1 MLVQTKVLV
10 ARVVTVMDFKDYY
23 NVLGVGR
30 GASQDD
36 IKAAYRKL
44 ARKWHP
50 DVNAGDA
57 AAEQH
62 FKEINE
68 AHEVLGNPDTR
79 RKYDALGA
87 DWRRIE
93 QTQAAGGNPFG
104 GGPFG
109 FGGFPGGFR
118 TARGD
123 SGFSDFFEQ
132 FFGAAHGARPAPRRT
147 RGRDVEHTLE
157 LSLEHAYHGAT
168 RRLSIDRGGRRRSVD
183 VRIPAG
189 VTDGACVRVAGEGE
203 PGAAGAPAGNLLLRI
218 RIAPHPRFTLR
229 GRDLHLT
236 VTVPVT
242 TAVLG
247 GEVDVTTI
255 DGAAVRLKV
264 PAGTQPGQALRLR
277 GRGMPGAG
285 GKPGDLLAAVQI
297 TVPRQLSPAA
307 REHYEALAALAE
319 KSPGAARGNEP

>member
-1 MLVQTKVLV
+1 
-10 ARVVTVMDFKDYY
+10 MDFRDYY

-30 GASQDD
+30 DASQED

-57 AAEQH
+57 AAEKR

-68 AHEVLGNPDTR
+68 AHEVLGDPETR
-79 RKYDALGA
+79 RKYDTLGA

-93 QTQAAGGNPFG
+93 QAQAAGGNPFG
-104 GGPFG
+104 NDPFG
-109 FGGFPGGFR
+109 FGGFQGGFR
-118 TARGD
+118 TVNSD

-132 FFGAAHGARPAPRRT
+132 FFGAAGGARPAPRRT
-147 RGRDVEHTLE
+147 HGRDVERTLE

-168 RRLSIDRGGRRRSVD
+168 RRLSINRGGRRRSVD

-203 PGAAGAPAGNLLLRI
+203 PGADGAAAGNLLLRI
-218 RIAPHPRFTLR
+218 RIARHPRFTLR

-236 VTVPVT
+236 VAVPVT

-264 PAGTQPGQALRLR
+264 PAGTQPGQTLRLR
-277 GRGMPGAG
+277 GRGLPGAG
-285 GKPGDLLAAVQI
+285 GKGGDLLAAVQVA
-297 TVPRQLSPAA
+297 VPRHISPGERA
-307 REHYEALAALAE
+307 HYEALAEL
-319 KSPGAARGNEP
+319 AARSATTKD

>member
-1 MLVQTKVLV
+1 ME
-10 ARVVTVMDFKDYY
+10 FKDYY

-30 GASQDD
+30 DASQED

-50 DVNAGDA
+50 DVNAGDT
-57 AAEQH
+57 AAEKR

-68 AHEVLGNPDTR
+68 AHEVLGDPETR
-79 RKYDALGA
+79 RKYDTLGA

-93 QTQAAGGNPFG
+93 QAQAAGGNPFAG
-104 GGPFG
+104 APFG
-109 FGGFPGGFR
+109 FGDFQGGFR
-118 TARGD
+118 TVHSD
-123 SGFSDFFEQ
+123 TGFSDFFEQ
-132 FFGAAHGARPAPRRT
+132 FFGGGRPAGRRT
-147 RGRDVEHTLE
+147 RARDLEHTLE
-157 LSLEHAYHGAT
+157 LSLEHAYHGTT
-168 RRLSIDRGGRRRSVD
+168 RRLSINRAGRQRSVD

-189 VTDGACVRVAGEGE
+189 VTDGASVRVPGEGE
-203 PGAAGAPAGNLLLRI
+203 PGADGTPAGNLLLRI

-236 VTVPVT
+236 VAVPVT

-255 DGAAVRLKV
+255 DGATVRLKV
-264 PAGTQPGQALRLR
+264 PAGTQSGQTLRLR
-277 GRGMPGAG
+277 GRGLPGRR
-285 GKPGDLLAAVQI
+285 GKAGDLLAAVQI
-297 TVPRQLSPAA
+297 AVPKHLSPAA

-319 KSPGAARGNEP
+319 KSPAAARGNEP

>member
-1 MLVQTKVLV
+1 
-10 ARVVTVMDFKDYY
+10 MDFRNYY
-23 NVLGVGR
+23 TVLGVGR
-30 GASQDD
+30 DASQEDV
-36 IKAAYRKL
+36 KAAYRKL

-57 AAEQH
+57 AAEQR

-68 AHEVLGNPDTR
+68 AHEVLGNPESR

-93 QTQAAGGNPFG
+93 QAQAAGGNPFG

-109 FGGFPGGFR
+109 FEGFRGGFR

-132 FFGAAHGARPAPRRT
+132 FFGAAGGAGAAPRRG

-168 RRLSIDRGGRRRSVD
+168 RRLSIGRGGRRRSVD

-189 VTDGACVRVAGEGE
+189 VADGACIRVAGAGE
-203 PGAAGAPAGNLLLRI
+203 LLLRI

-247 GEVDVTTI
+247 GEAKVTTI
-255 DGAAVRLKV
+255 DGATVRLKV
-264 PAGTQPGQALRLR
+264 PAGTQSGQTLRLR
-277 GRGMPGAG
+277 GRGLPAAG
-285 GKPGDLLAAVQI
+285 GKAGDLLAAVQVA
-297 TVPRQLSPAA
+297 VPRRLSPAA
-307 REHYEALAALAE
+307 RKHYEALAALAA
-319 KSPGAARGNEP
+319 GASTTAERGNEP

>member
-1 MLVQTKVLV
+1 
-10 ARVVTVMDFKDYY
+10 MDFRDYY

-30 GASQDD
+30 DAPQED

-57 AAEQH
+57 AAEKR

-68 AHEVLGNPDTR
+68 AHEVLGNPETR

-93 QTQAAGGNPFG
+93 QAQAAGGNQFG
-104 GGPFG
+104 NDPFG
-109 FGGFPGGFR
+109 FGGFQGGFR
-118 TARGD
+118 TVRSD

-132 FFGAAHGARPAPRRT
+132 FFGAAAGARPAPRRT
-147 RGRDVEHTLE
+147 RGRDVERTLE
-157 LSLEHAYHGAT
+157 LSLEHAYHGTT
-168 RRLSIDRGGRRRSVD
+168 RRLSINRGGRRRSVD

-203 PGAAGAPAGNLLLRI
+203 PGDDGAAAGNLLLRI
-218 RIAPHPRFTLR
+218 RIARHPRFTLR

-236 VTVPVT
+236 VAVPVT

-264 PAGTQPGQALRLR
+264 PAGTQPGQTLRLR
-277 GRGMPGAG
+277 GRGLPGASGKG
-285 GKPGDLLAAVQI
+285 GDVLAAVQVA
-297 TVPRQLSPAA
+297 VPRHISPGERA
-307 REHYEALAALAE
+307 HYEALVEL
-319 KSPGAARGNEP
+319 AARSATTKD

>member
-1 MLVQTKVLV
+1 
-10 ARVVTVMDFKDYY
+10 MDFRDYY

-30 GASQDD
+30 DATQED

-57 AAEQH
+57 AAEKR

-93 QTQAAGGNPFG
+93 QAQAAGGNPLG
-104 GGPFG
+104 NDPFG
-109 FGGFPGGFR
+109 FGGFQGGFR
-118 TARGD
+118 TVSSER
-123 SGFSDFFEQ
+123 GFSDFFEQ
-132 FFGAAHGARPAPRRT
+132 FFGAARGARPAARRT
-147 RGRDVEHTLE
+147 HGRDVEHTLE
-157 LSLEHAYHGAT
+157 LSLEHAYHGTT
-168 RRLSIDRGGRRRSVD
+168 RRLSINRGGRRRSVD

-203 PGAAGAPAGNLLLRI
+203 PGADGAAAGNLLLRI

-229 GRDLHLT
+229 GRDLHLK
-236 VTVPVT
+236 VAVPVT

-255 DGAAVRLKV
+255 DGAAVRLKM
-264 PAGTQPGQALRLR
+264 PAGTQSGQTLRLR
-277 GRGMPGAG
+277 GRGLPGG
-285 GKPGDLLAAVQI
+285 GGESGDLLATVQVA
-297 TVPRQLSPAA
+297 VPRQVSPAE
-307 REHYEALAALAE
+307 REHYEALAELAAGTDT
-319 KSPGAARGNEP
+319 KKD

>member
-1 MLVQTKVLV
+1 
-10 ARVVTVMDFKDYY
+10 MDFRDYY
-23 NVLGVGR
+23 SVLGIGR
-30 GASQDD
+30 DASQDD

-57 AAEQH
+57 AAEKR

-68 AHEVLGNPDTR
+68 AHEVLGDPDTR

-93 QTQAAGGNPFG
+93 QAQAAGANPLG
-104 GGPFG
+104 DDPFG
-109 FGGFPGGFR
+109 FGDFRGGFR
-118 TARGD
+118 TVHGD

-132 FFGAAHGARPAPRRT
+132 FFGAGRGPRAAPRRT
-147 RGRDVEHTLE
+147 RGRDVERTLE

-168 RRLSIDRGGRRRSVD
+168 RRLSINRGGQRRSVD

-203 PGAAGAPAGNLLLRI
+203 PGADGYAAGNLLMRI

-236 VTVPVT
+236 VAVPVT

-247 GEVDVTTI
+247 GEVEVTTI
-255 DGAAVRLKV
+255 DGATVRLKV
-264 PAGTQPGQALRLR
+264 PAGTQSGQTLRLR
-277 GRGMPGAG
+277 GRGLPATGA
-285 GKPGDLLAAVQI
+285 KSGDLLAAVQI
-297 TVPRQLSPAA
+297 AIPRHLSPAA
-307 REHYEALAALAE
+307 RAHYEALAELAAGPA
-319 KSPGAARGNEP
+319 KTTD

>member
-1 MLVQTKVLV
+1 
-10 ARVVTVMDFKDYY
+10 MDFRDYY

-30 GASQDD
+30 DASQDD

-57 AAEQH
+57 AAEKR

-68 AHEVLGNPDTR
+68 AHEVLGDPDRR
-79 RKYDALGA
+79 RKYDTLGA

-93 QTQAAGGNPFG
+93 QAQAAGGNPFG
-104 GGPFG
+104 GDPFG
-109 FGGFPGGFR
+109 FGGFQGGFR
-118 TARGD
+118 TAGSD

-132 FFGAAHGARPAPRRT
+132 FFGAARGARPAARRT
-147 RGRDVEHTLE
+147 HGRDVERTLE
-157 LSLEHAYHGAT
+157 LSLEHAYHGTT

-203 PGAAGAPAGNLLLRI
+203 PAGAAGHAAKAGNLLLRI
-218 RIAPHPRFTLR
+218 RIAPHPHFTLR

-236 VTVPVT
+236 VAVPVT

-264 PAGTQPGQALRLR
+264 PAGTQPGQTLRLR
-277 GRGMPGAG
+277 GRGLPGAG
-285 GKPGDLLAAVQI
+285 GKGGDLLAAVQI
-297 TVPRQLSPAA
+297 AVPRHVSPAERA
-307 REHYEALAALAE
+307 HYEALAKL
-319 KSPGAARGNEP
+319 AARSATTKD